1 MLGVAIVA
9 AAAAG
14 PGGSISGY
22 VLLGAAV
29 AYVCAIFAA
38 WLDIRTL
45 RAAGEP
51 VDGGQA
57 LWCLLTP
64 LAYLVARAVVKTRK
78 RNADWGLLGAS
89 AAAWVLVIAIS
100 TPVINGVVTDNAT
113 FNQAGMQATIA
124 KGIKAQSGVTTTVS
138 CPQDPPMNP
147 GSKFECIATAADGSN
162 TAVTVT
168 VQDRSGD
175 VIWQTGG

>member
-1 MLGVAIVA
+1 MLAVAILA
-9 AAAAG
+9 AAAEG
-14 PGGSISGY
+14 PGGSISRY
-22 VLLGAAV
+22 VLLGTVV
-29 AYVCAIFAA
+29 ADVCAIFAA
-38 WLDIRTL
+38 WRDTRSL

-51 VDGGQA
+51 VGGGQA

-100 TPVINGVVTDNAT
+100 TPVINGVATDNAT
-113 FNQAGMQATIA
+113 FNQAYVQATIS
-124 KGIKAQSGVTTTVS
+124 KGLKAQAGVAATVR

-147 GSKFECIATAADGSN
+147 GSQFECAAAAADGSV
-162 TAVTVT
+162 TMITVT
-168 VQDRSGD
+168 IQDQSGD
-175 VIWQTGG
+175 WAWQAGG